1 MYSPVT
7 SAHYPEQQ
15 TGSKNGDAGIPET
28 NIQTVRFYMSQQLG
42 GQQVFILREGTTRT
56 RGKEVQRSNI
66 MAAKA
71 IAGAVRSTLGPRGM
85 DKMLV
90 SGSGDIVI
98 TNDGATILGEIA
110 VKHPGA
116 KMVIEVARTQD
127 KEVGDGTTTAVILVG
142 ALMEQAESMLEQ
154 GIHPTVIAEGY
165 RTGMEKAL
173 EIANSL
179 SLKVDSTDRKLLIK
193 IANTAITGKSIE
205 QVKVKLDSII
215 VDAVMTVA
223 EKEGGKTLVDEDDVM
238 IKKQKGPSMDD
249 AELIRGVIIDKV
261 RIHDGMPKK
270 IIKAKVAL
278 IATPLEITKTQVKA
292 KIRIST
298 ADQITAFSE
307 QERESL
313 KKIADAIISSG
324 ANVLLCQKGI
334 SDITQFYLAK
344 AGILAI
350 EDVPEKDMKYAGRA
364 LNANIVGKPEAL
376 TAKDL
381 GSAELVEEDTEG
393 KVTRISGCKNP
404 KTTTILLRGT
414 SDYLLDELE
423 RAVVDG
429 TRVVMDAMEDGTYVV
444 GGGAVETELLMKIR
458 EYAQTVGGRI
468 QMAIEAYAAAY
479 ESIPRALAENS
490 GFDPIDKLVE
500 LKNVHAMG
508 KKNFGLNV
516 YEGKVVDMLAEGVI
530 EPLRSK
536 RQSIQSA
543 SETAIMLIRIDD
555 MMVSQS
561 KN

>member
-1 MYSPVT
+1 MLS
-7 SAHYPEQQ
+7 
-15 TGSKNGDAGIPET
+15 
-28 NIQTVRFYMSQQLG
+28 
-42 GQQVFILREGTTRT
+42 GQPIIILKENVERNY
-56 RGKEVQRSNI
+56 GKEAQRSNI
-66 MAAKA
+66 AAAKA

-90 SGSGDIVI
+90 GSTGDIVI

-110 VKHPGA
+110 VQHPGA

-127 KEVGDGTTTAVILVG
+127 DEVGDGTTTAVILVG

-154 GIHPTVIAEGY
+154 GIHPTVIAQGY
-165 RTGMEKAL
+165 RMGMEKAL
-173 EIANSL
+173 EIVNSL
-179 SLKVDSTDRKLLIK
+179 SLKLDPSDRKILIK
-193 IANTAITGKSIE
+193 IADTAITGKSIE
-205 QVKVKLDSII
+205 QVKGKLDGII

-223 EKEGGKTLVDEDDVM
+223 EKVNGKILVDEEDVM
-238 IKKQKGPSMDD
+238 IKKQKGSSMDD
-249 AELIRGVIIDKV
+249 AELIRGVVIDKTRV
-261 RIHDGMPKK
+261 HDGMPKK
-270 IIKAKVAL
+270 ITKAKVAL

-292 KIRIST
+292 KIKIST
-298 ADQITAFSE
+298 AEQINAFSQ
-307 QERESL
+307 QEREAL
-313 KKIADAIISSG
+313 KKLADLIIDSG

-334 SDITQFYLAK
+334 SDVAQFYLAK

-364 LNANIVGKPEAL
+364 LHANIITKPESL

-381 GSAELVEEDTEG
+381 GAADLVEEDTEG
-393 KVTRISGCKNP
+393 NVTRISGCKNP

-458 EYAQTVGGRI
+458 EYAQTVGGRV
-468 QMAIEAYAAAY
+468 QLAIEGYAAAY

-490 GFDPIDKLVE
+490 GFNPIDKLVE
-500 LKNVHAMG
+500 LKNVHSKG
-508 KKNFGLNV
+508 KKNAGLNV

-543 SETAIMLIRIDD
+543 SETAVMLIRVDD
-555 MMVSQS
+555 MMITQQGGRGGAPGM
-561 KN
+561 